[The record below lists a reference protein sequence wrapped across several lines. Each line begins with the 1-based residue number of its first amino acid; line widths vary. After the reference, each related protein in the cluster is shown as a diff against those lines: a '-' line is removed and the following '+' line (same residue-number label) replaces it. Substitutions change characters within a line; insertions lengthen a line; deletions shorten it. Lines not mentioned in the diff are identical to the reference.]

1 MFPVLRVFWW
11 NNMVSTV
18 ENTPGNAISKTLN
31 FKMSLD
37 ASVLNNLCLWYKF
50 QSRLLFIISLLL
62 KNFLTALLT
71 ALISKKV
78 KIDVCSL
85 TPPYH
90 PNQKVHSWVNTS
102 ESWGLQASN
111 VPLSCLPYLFIYFL
125 LLFQLSHINS
135 SRNTCS
141 TGQVVLYRSSL
152 SLV

>member
-1 MFPVLRVFWW
+1 MFRGLRVFWR
-11 NNMVSTV
+11 NNMASTE

-37 ASVLNNLCLWYKF
+37 ALVLKNLCLWCEF

-90 PNQKVHSWVNTS
+90 PNTKLHSWVNTS

-111 VPLSCLPYLFIYFL
+111 IPLPTPPLPLSIYLFIF
-125 LLFQLSHINS
+125 
-135 SRNTCS
+135 CS
-141 TGQVVLYRSSL
+141 CFNFRTLTQAETLAAQAR
-152 SLV
+152 